1 MLRSTESLSENRTP
15 KIKDKSKK
23 TKDLINFMNENLND
37 RLFNF
42 VVSVLM
48 FLKKLPRTP
57 EMNVIRYQLAKC
69 STSSGA
75 NYEEAQAGSSK
86 PDFNNKVRISLREM
100 RESNYWLRVIK
111 ATLDDNK
118 LDNDLLPLIDESSQL
133 KKILSSIV
141 TKTNK

>member
-1 MLRSTESLSENRTP
+1 MSENLSE
-15 KIKDKSKK
+15 
-23 TKDLINFMNENLND
+23 

-42 VVSVLM
+42 AVRLLK

-86 PDFNNKVRISLREM
+86 PDFNNKVRISLREI
-100 RESNYWLRVIK
+100 RESNYWLRVIN
-111 ATLDDNK
+111 ATLAYNK

-133 KKILSSIV
+133 KKILGSIV